1 MAGALMMIQKIL
13 YLRNF
18 ASKVNGDSYNLQEVG
33 LGKALVRKGYD
44 CDIVYYNDR
53 KETHLEQ
60 VYRHEGCTL
69 RIIWLHGF
77 KFLSNSIYRDVL
89 KDSFLDAY
97 GLVITTEYNQIMTYL
112 LSRKCPDK
120 LALYHGPYRDN
131 THALIRKLYDIMLL
145 PKVTKSL
152 RRTYVK
158 SDLAKRYLENK
169 GFDNVVT
176 IGVGLDRSKVERASD
191 SDTSNNSEDIS
202 GEREENRE
210 VADELR
216 RIGDRPV
223 LLYVGVLEERRNIR
237 FMLSTFKRVLQKHPS
252 CLLLMV
258 GDGRKTD
265 TDRYWT
271 YAHELGIT
279 DSIIHF
285 SRVEQRHL
293 WQIYGAADVM
303 LFPTQYDIFGMV
315 LLESMLFRVPI
326 ISSVNGGS
334 VTLIED
340 GVSGVMLRSFSEE
353 EWSDRI
359 GDLLDNAE
367 LRRSMAEKAFLTV
380 ERMSWDRIADEIVS
394 HQGIKPGNSNHVM
407 QSTQERGAAT

>member
-1 MAGALMMIQKIL
+1 MMIQKIL

-120 LALYHGPYRDN
+120 LSLYHGPYRDN

-176 IGVGLDRSKVERASD
+176 IGVGLDRSKVERAFNSD
-191 SDTSNNSEDIS
+191 ISNNSEDIS

-210 VADELR
+210 VANELR

-258 GDGRKTD
+258 GNGRKTD

-285 SRVEQRHL
+285 TRVEQRHL
-293 WQIYGAADVM
+293 WQVYGAADVM

-353 EWSDRI
+353 EWSGRI
-359 GDLLDNAE
+359 GALLDNGE

-394 HQGIKPGNSNHVM
+394 HQGVKPKNSNHVM